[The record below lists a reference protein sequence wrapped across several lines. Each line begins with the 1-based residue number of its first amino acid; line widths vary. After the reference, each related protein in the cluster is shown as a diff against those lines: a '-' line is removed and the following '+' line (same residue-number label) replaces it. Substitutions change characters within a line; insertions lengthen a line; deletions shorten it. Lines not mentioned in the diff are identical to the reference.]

1 MFVFNIKGGPVDLP
15 DYKIG
20 CVIFVK
26 DNGRYLGSCLR
37 EAVQVTPDILVL
49 KKAST
54 DCSPQVSP
62 PFPGVH
68 YQFLQ
73 SMSEGEEGKAMEL
86 AIRWA
91 EERRADWLLLLE
103 SCEVLEEG
111 AADTIHQEISR
122 LDPRDPIYAFFYL
135 RLLYFWADPELY
147 RCEDST
153 FGDAW
158 EPRLFYLPALEGQD
172 LLLTFGQPTSPNR
185 LKGKGRKMDLCL
197 KSFKYLDPSKSEE
210 AGICLAQWTPRNR
223 EEIVPGLF
231 IKPIKYHQF
240 VPPEVAKLVP
250 PGAKKILEIGCGQG
264 ILGHLLKRED
274 PTREVV
280 GVEANRMAAAAAMR
294 RLDYVIVADVEKA
307 TLDFPLGYFDCLIL
321 LGVLEHLFN
330 PWDILL
336 YLKRFLRPD
345 GYLLLSVP
353 NVRNWTVLGLL
364 INEGRWLYSDS
375 GILDR
380 AHLRFFTLRD
390 IKELLASLH
399 FVPEEICCLPDPAI
413 PGSSGTGLVSISE
426 AERITWKKFSLGE
439 LKELKTKEYL
449 IKAKLCL
456 PQRGPKDYR
465 CIK

>member
-1 MFVFNIKGGPVDLP
+1 LP
-15 DYKIG
+15 DYKIA
-20 CVIFVK
+20 CAILVR
-26 DNGRYLGSCLR
+26 DHGRWLAPCLR
-37 EAVQVTPDILVL
+37 EVVRVTPDILVL
-49 KKAST
+49 DRTST
-54 DCSPQVSP
+54 GWDPQVSP
-62 PFPGVH
+62 SFPGVN
-68 YQFLQ
+68 YQLLQ
-73 SMSEGEEGKAMEL
+73 GISEGGEGKATDL
-86 AIRWA
+86 AVRWA
-91 EERRADWLLLLE
+91 REREADWLLLLE

-111 AADTIHQEISR
+111 AADSIHQEISR
-122 LDPRDPIYAFFYL
+122 LDPRDPIYTFFYL

-147 RCEDST
+147 RCEDSA

-158 EPRLFYLPALEGQD
+158 EPRLFYLPTLARWELFPAPGQPVPLD
-172 LLLTFGQPTSPNR
+172 LLG
-185 LKGKGRKMDLCL
+185 GKGRKMDLCL
-197 KSFKYLDPSKSEE
+197 KSFKYLDPSKSQE

-223 EEIVPGLF
+223 EEIAPGLF

-250 PGAKKILEIGCGQG
+250 PGAKRILEIGCGQG

-307 TLDFPLGYFDCLIL
+307 TFDFPVGYFDCLIL

-330 PWDILL
+330 PWDTLL

-353 NVRNWTVLGLL
+353 NVRNWSVLGLL

-380 AHLRFFTLRD
+380 THLRFFALRD
-390 IKELLASLH
+390 TQELLASLH
-399 FVPEEICCLPDPAI
+399 FIPEEICCLPDPAMPEFSNI
-413 PGSSGTGLVSISE
+413 I
-426 AERITWKKFSLGE
+426 AWKKFSLGE

-449 IKAKLCL
+449 IKARLCL
-456 PQRGPKDYR
+456 PKQGQKDHR